1 VNFLAHFWLTDKAQL
16 PLAGALLGDVL
27 RGALPA
33 HMPPA
38 LAASVTLH
46 RRVDATTDRHP
57 RVVAARSGF
66 EPGARRYAGIVLD
79 LLFDHVLARD
89 WPAYSAQPLPA
100 FADRAAQA
108 VHEAGAWFEHA
119 GERTPEAAPFS
130 ALLQSY
136 ASPGGIERAI
146 ERTARR
152 LRVPGGMLDAAAGW
166 PGRLP
171 GLTQDLPVLLADL
184 AGLQP
189 AIDQSLMGVT
199 RGRPAQ

>member
-1 VNFLAHFWLTDKAQL
+1 MNFLAHFWLTDRAQL

-27 RGALPA
+27 RGALPPQ
-33 HMPPA
+33 MPPA

-57 RVVAARSGF
+57 RVAAVRASF
-66 EPGARRYAGIVLD
+66 PPGARRYSGILLD

-89 WPAYSAQPLPA
+89 WAAYSTQPLPA
-100 FADRAAQA
+100 FADRAARA
-108 VHEAGAWFEHA
+108 VHEAGAWFEQA
-119 GERTPEAAPFS
+119 GERRPEVAPFS

-136 ASPGGIERAI
+136 ATAPGIERAI

-152 LRVPGGMLDAAAGW
+152 LRVPAGLLDAAAGW

-171 GLTQDLPVLLADL
+171 GLAQDLPVLLSDL

-189 AIDQSLMGVT
+189 GSGQSLMGS
-199 RGRPAQ
+199 

>member
-1 VNFLAHFWLTDKAQL
+1 MNFLAHFWLTDRARL

-27 RGALPA
+27 RGALPP
-33 HMPPA
+33 HMPAP

-57 RVVAARSGF
+57 RVVAARATF
-66 EPGARRYAGIVLD
+66 PPGARRYSGIVLD

-89 WPAYSAQPLPA
+89 WPAYSTQPLPA
-100 FADRAAQA
+100 FAERAARA

-119 GERTPEAAPFS
+119 GQHRPEVDRFS

-136 ASPGGIERAI
+136 ATAQGIERAI

-152 LRVPGGMLDAAAGW
+152 LRVPAGMLDAAAGW

-171 GLTQDLPVLLADL
+171 ALERDLPVLLEDL

-189 AIDQSLMGVT
+189 GTGQSLMG
-199 RGRPAQ
+199 A

>member
-1 VNFLAHFWLTDKAQL
+1 MNFLAHFWLTDKAQL

-27 RGALPA
+27 RGALPP
-33 HMPPA
+33 HMPAA
-38 LAASVTLH
+38 LAASVALH

-57 RVVAARSGF
+57 RVVAARTDFG
-66 EPGARRYAGIVLD
+66 PGARRYAGIVLD

-89 WPAYSAQPLPA
+89 WAAYSAQPLPV
-100 FADRAAQA
+100 FTDRAAQA

-119 GERTPEAAPFS
+119 GQRTPEVAPFS

-136 ASPGGIERAI
+136 ATAHGIERAI

-152 LRVPGGMLDAAAGW
+152 LSVPAGLLDAAAGW

-171 GLTQDLPVLLADL
+171 GLERDFPVLLADL

-189 AIDQSLMGVT
+189 ATGQSLMG
-199 RGRPAQ
+199 P